1 MSETRYRHRVFP
13 ALLITA
19 IFLAVTLAFFWSAG
33 SYWSKVL
40 QPRLKMA
47 AESHASVLANAQAA
61 SLLPVL
67 DLPVADQRHVMDGK
81 LQELLLISDPTI
93 GEPFFRAV
101 DVMFDYDVLP
111 GPNGHLDIT
120 EGEVN
125 CSLCYKVEVP
135 LTRNHELLGIASLWV
150 TDAYYRRLSGDM
162 QMRLFSEM
170 SVALVVLAV
179 VWLVIMGLYFRLQGA
194 KDQLEMSDL
203 AKTRFLANVS
213 HELRTPLNAILGY
226 TQLYKRNPSLMKDY
240 GQGIETI
247 DRSADHLL
255 LMINDILD
263 FSRAESDNIELQQR
277 DFSLPDFAGQ
287 LAEMTRIRAHL
298 KDIAF
303 EQVFAADLPP
313 TVVGDD
319 KRLRQV
325 LLNLL
330 NNAVKFTQQG
340 SVEFRISS
348 RREPS
353 RKGLR
358 RLRFEVAD
366 SGPGIPDDRL
376 EEIFLPFRQLDNASA
391 EGSGLGLAISRN
403 LLVLMGAELRVT
415 SEPGQ
420 GSCFWFDLDL
430 PEGEGVGVSE
440 PQRELENV
448 VGYLGE
454 KRTILSVDDN
464 AMNRDVIRQR
474 LTGYGFEVIDA
485 EGGAQ
490 ALAILEQQSVDLVLL
505 DLLMPE
511 QDGFAVL
518 NDIRE
523 RKGLEQ
529 LPVIAMTAAT
539 QSHISERARLC
550 DFQDI
555 LLKPATDTMLLQ
567 ALAEALQLQWRHAA
581 PAVVSESLPLRMPDA
596 ELLAPLLAATRQHDV
611 LALREQLS
619 RLEADPTMAPFLE
632 TARRFLKAYQFSQLE
647 AWLNNGE

>member
-1 MSETRYRHRVFP
+1 MSEKRYHQRVLP
-13 ALLITA
+13 GLLITA

-33 SYWSKVL
+33 SYWTKVL

-47 AESHASVLANAQAA
+47 AESHANVLANAQAA

-67 DLPVADQRHVMDGK
+67 DLPVTEQRHVMDGK

-111 GPNGHLDIT
+111 GPHGHLDIT

-194 KDQLEMSDL
+194 KDQLEMSDQ

-226 TQLYKRNPSLMKDY
+226 TQLYKRNATLMNDY

-277 DFSLPDFAGQ
+277 DFSLPEFAGQ

-303 EQVFAADLPP
+303 DQIFAEDLPS

-340 SVEFRISS
+340 SVVFRVSC
-348 RREPS
+348 RRESS

-358 RLRFEVAD
+358 RLRFEVTD
-366 SGPGIPDDRL
+366 SGPGIPADRL
-376 EEIFLPFRQLDNASA
+376 DEIFLPFRQLDNASA

-403 LLVLMGAELRVT
+403 LLALMGAELRV
-415 SEPGQ
+415 SSAPGK

-430 PEGEGVGVSE
+430 PEGEGVIVGQ
-440 PQRELENV
+440 PQRELDTV
-448 VGYLGE
+448 IGYQGE

-490 ALAILEQQSVDLVLL
+490 ALAILEQRSVDLVLL

-511 QDGFAVL
+511 LDGFAVL
-518 NDIRE
+518 DAIRDQTA
-523 RKGLEQ
+523 LEH

-539 QSHISERARLC
+539 QSHISDRARHC
-550 DFQDI
+550 DFQNI
-555 LLKPATDTMLLQ
+555 VLKPATDAMLLQ
-567 ALAEALQLQWRHAA
+567 ALAEALNLEWQYRE
-581 PAVVSESLPLRMPDA
+581 PAQSVDTLPLSFPDQSI
-596 ELLAPLLAATRQHDV
+596 LQTLLAAARHHDV
-611 LALREQLS
+611 LAVREQLAD
-619 RLEADPTMAPFLE
+619 LESDPAMSPFV
-632 TARRFLKAYQFSQLE
+632 AKVRHFLKRYQFSQLE
-647 AWLNNGE
+647 QWLSEAL